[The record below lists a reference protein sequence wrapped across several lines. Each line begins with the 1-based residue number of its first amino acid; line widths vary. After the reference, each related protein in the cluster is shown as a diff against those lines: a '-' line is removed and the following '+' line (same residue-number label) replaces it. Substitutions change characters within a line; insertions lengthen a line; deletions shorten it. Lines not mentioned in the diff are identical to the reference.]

1 FLIRRTTQTHVL
13 ELSFD
18 EVGQNSFEMN
28 AVSESYQVWYSHVLH
43 SEVYSDAFTEFA
55 EMLDVICVF

>member
-1 FLIRRTTQTHVL
+1 
-13 ELSFD
+13 
-18 EVGQNSFEMN
+18 MN

-55 EMLDVICVF
+55 EMLGVICVF